1 MKQGL
6 KLTLASLTFVA
17 AIAGASLLS
26 VPAFAEQAA
35 AMQELVLEDGT
46 KVKVEGESVFVVGA
60 DGSTTPAPDGT
71 HSTKDGQ
78 TITTKGGK
86 IVK

>member
-6 KLTLASLTFVA
+6 KQTLASLAFAAVVA
-17 AIAGASLLS
+17 GVPLLS
-26 VPAFAEQAA
+26 MPAFAEQSSI
-35 AMQELVLEDGT
+35 QELVLKDGT
-46 KVKVEGESVFVVGA
+46 KVKVEGESVFVIGA
-60 DGSTTPAPDGT
+60 DGSAKPAPDGT
-71 HSTKDGQ
+71 HTTNDGK